1 MTIGKRSLPP
11 LILIL
16 LLGMPVQAQIVFEP
30 GVGGS
35 IDKDKVLE
43 ALEWSDRDFRS
54 QATQVAF
61 TYEITDWYAITC
73 STVDP
78 EGKTVE
84 SSSTIARTKNFAVE
98 SLPRYEAQDDRS
110 NKLSGFDLLGFH
122 PGDLATEKLPAV
134 GSPCAGDDGVVGQV
148 TKVELTRVRGCL
160 FAVAG
165 GMKVGVWLESY

>member
-1 MTIGKRSLPP
+1 MTIGKRSLAP

-35 IDKDKVLE
+35 IDKDEVLE
-43 ALEWSDRDFRS
+43 ALEWSDRDFRV
-54 QATQVAF
+54 QAAQVAF

-84 SSSTIARTKNFAVE
+84 SRSTLALIKTFAVD
-98 SLPRYEAQDDRS
+98 SLPRYETQENS
-110 NKLSGFDLLGFH
+110 PMQLSGFDLLGFK
-122 PGDLATEKLPAV
+122 PGELATEKLPV
-134 GSPCAGDDGVVGQV
+134 IGSPCAGDTGAAGQV